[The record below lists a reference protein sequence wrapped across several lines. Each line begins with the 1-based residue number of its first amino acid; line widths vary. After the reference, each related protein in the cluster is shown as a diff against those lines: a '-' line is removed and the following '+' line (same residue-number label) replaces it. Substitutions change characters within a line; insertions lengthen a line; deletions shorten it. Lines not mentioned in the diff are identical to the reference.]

1 MHESTKGNILKVKH
15 SKDNGLKPVWM
26 TSKIQ
31 KSIKNKCNLCKKFLI
46 QGKVMIIKNTCFAET
61 RATKYSRHAKKEY
74 TEDYQTSVDQ
84 IQSIFG
90 IQVLVLY

>member
-1 MHESTKGNILKVKH
+1 
-15 SKDNGLKPVWM
+15 
-26 TSKIQ
+26 
-31 KSIKNKCNLCKKFLI
+31 
-46 QGKVMIIKNTCFAET
+46 MIIKNTCFAET